1 MPSIPGSQ
9 SRYSPL
15 NNFINSNNKDIHK
28 RIAASQI
35 GTRTNIG
42 MRPASANTKHK
53 EQTSNFS
60 AVNNIEMSMA

>member
-35 GTRTNIG
+35 GTRTNMG

-53 EQTSNFS
+53 D
-60 AVNNIEMSMA
+60 